1 VAVAPF
7 QIIAGP
13 ADVYIAPART
23 NPVAVHDTTP
33 EEGGWVALGRTEG
46 GVTVRHTQSVEMLM
60 SDQDG
65 APIKAIRSEEGLEI
79 EFALA
84 ELDLETY
91 KYALNDAT
99 ITTTAKSGSSA
110 GWKEIKLYRGDVVAR
125 HALLV
130 RGPSPYMDAQLQY
143 QVPIVVQTE
152 EPEVSFTRD
161 DKAVLNVQ
169 FSALYDLD
177 DETAPFGKLL
187 AQHQS
192 A

>member
-1 VAVAPF
+1 M
-7 QIIAGP
+7 
-13 ADVYIAPART
+13 
-23 NPVAVHDTTP
+23 
-33 EEGGWVALGRTEG
+33 
-46 GVTVRHTQSVEMLM
+46 RHTQSVELLM

-65 APIKAIRSEEGLEI
+65 AAIKAIRSEEGLEI